1 VCVSFSFYYLFSFYD
16 RKDKE
21 IKKKSFNCIWP
32 TILENSL
39 SIYFRFEILLH
50 GFYNKFI
57 KLQKILTCIS
67 KISKQQV
74 IYIGL

>member
-1 VCVSFSFYYLFSFYD
+1 VCVSFYFYYLFSFYD

-21 IKKKSFNCIWP
+21 IKKKFNCIWP

-57 KLQKILTCIS
+57 KLQKILACIS